1 MHKECCVCTLTNE
14 CSGLAKPKKSAFAGI
29 RQERKTWFKIVAME
43 EETEFSST
51 GIQVEGFACGDE
63 LKENH
68 WRTLRGSLAK
78 KVISLSFLTQWNGR
92 SGLCPYISRAWVF
105 CFLRKV
111 FLGYKAFQ
119 TLVKDL
125 PLRGTE

>member
-14 CSGLAKPKKSAFAGI
+14 CLRLAKPKKSAFAGI

-51 GIQVEGFACGDE
+51 GTQVEGFACRDE

-68 WRTLRGSLAK
+68 WRTLRRQLSQESYQPILPHTVEWEIWALSLHFKGMGVLFLK
-78 KVISLSFLTQWNGR
+78 KG
-92 SGLCPYISRAWVF
+92 
-105 CFLRKV
+105 
-111 FLGYKAFQ
+111 FLG
-119 TLVKDL
+119 L
-125 PLRGTE
+125 